1 VIGAPRLLQG
11 MAQGL
16 VAAIM
21 ALAALEIAYAL
32 AVPRIEPLLPVTL
45 GLERVTFL
53 SPLQALALIGAGT
66 MLGAVGGLLARGRT
80 QA

>member
-1 VIGAPRLLQG
+1 
-11 MAQGL
+11 
-16 VAAIM
+16 
-21 ALAALEIAYAL
+21 
-32 AVPRIEPLLPVTL
+32 LPVTL